1 MNFKFITPVLC
12 VLSTLVPF
20 NVANATQWTL
30 QSSISQA
37 MLLSPEIKKSTAE
50 IGARS
55 ADVKLSSI
63 WPDPNIEFKI
73 DNNIG
78 QDDGSGDYGLSEITI
93 SQDIPL
99 SRIKH
104 QKLVAEANLSAAMY
118 SQSNATLQLQNR
130 VARVFYELQLAS
142 ATFELAIKRVKLAD
156 KLNASALKNNQGTVV
171 RYLTPLEKMRLSIIR
186 EQAHQAESAAE
197 GKLQEVLTEFYT
209 IVGIDTSNRVSVPEL
224 LPLNSLPELDG
235 LIESQNKHP
244 LLSSQQQQLMAAS
257 NSVELARS
265 SSMRDPSVSI
275 NKLRDNFSSG
285 TEDVYGLMLNIEIP
299 IHDRKSNAV
308 SKANYAASQQ
318 RIELARLKRELQLN
332 LKQSFT
338 HLNHIIEQASE
349 FKKKVLLPANKIL
362 QLSEKGFISGELNI
376 LSLVEANNTYFE
388 SQTHY
393 LDLIYQAW
401 TEHADIHL
409 YAGQPL
415 INASLSENTYSKGV
429 Q

>member
-1 MNFKFITPVLC
+1 MNLRFITPAIFA
-12 VLSTLVPF
+12 LSTFLPIH
-20 NVANATQWTL
+20 VANATQWTL
-30 QSSISQA
+30 QSSITQA
-37 MLLSPEIKKSTAE
+37 MLSSPEIKKSAAE

-55 ADVKLSSI
+55 ADVQLSSI
-63 WPDPNIEFKI
+63 WPDPSIEFKI

-142 ATFELAIKRVKLAD
+142 ATYELARKRVKLAD
-156 KLNASALKNNQGTVV
+156 KLNASALKNNQGTVI

-197 GKLQEVLTEFYT
+197 GNLQEVLTEFFT
-209 IVGIDTSNRVSVPEL
+209 IVGIDTNSKVSVSDL
-224 LPLNSLPELDG
+224 LPLSSLPELDA
-235 LIESQNKHP
+235 LIESQKKHP

-257 NSVELARS
+257 NGVELARS
-265 SSMRDPSVSI
+265 SSMKDPSVSI

-285 TEDVYGLMLNIEIP
+285 TEDVYGIMLNIEIP
-299 IHDRKSNAV
+299 VHNRKSTAV
-308 SKANYAASQQ
+308 SKATYAASQQ
-318 RIELARLKRELQLN
+318 RIELARLKRELQLK

-338 HLNHIIEQASE
+338 HLEHIIEQASE
-349 FKKKVLLPANKIL
+349 FDKKVLTPASKIL

-388 SQTHY
+388 SQTNY

-401 TEHADIHL
+401 TEYADIHL

-415 INASLSENTYSKGV
+415 VEANLSASTFHKGA